1 MVGRGLGFWRD
12 VVLRVWRLLASALFL
27 VGGLGVA
34 SPSGA
39 LAQAFNA
46 RHFALANGLEVVV
59 VTDRRAPVV
68 TQLLYYRVGAADEPP
83 GKGGIAHFL
92 EHLMFK
98 GTESVP
104 PGEFSRTVARHGG
117 RENAFTGHDYTGYH
131 QTIARDRLE
140 LMMRLEADR
149 MMGLKLDPAQVASE
163 RLVVLEE
170 RRQTTDNNP
179 GAQFGEQ
186 MAAAQ
191 YLAHSYRLP
200 VIGWEHE
207 IAALSREDAFAF
219 YRRHYAPNNAVLVL
233 AGDIDEAEARPLV
246 EKYYGALP
254 RRELAPRF
262 RPAEPPQRAPRRVV
276 FEDARVQEPRWS
288 RTYLAPSYTSGAK
301 EHATALS
308 VVADLLGGGQTARL
322 YRELVV
328 ARKLATS
335 ASAYYGGSS
344 RDFGRFG
351 ISATPAPGVALA
363 ALEAAVE
370 EILAE
375 LLAKGAAADELERA
389 RAGLLA
395 GAIYARDSATQTAR
409 LFGAALIVGL
419 TVEHV
424 QAWPERVKA
433 TTLEQVDAAAR
444 AVLVPES
451 SVTGLLLPKAKRAP
465 S

>member
-1 MVGRGLGFWRD
+1 LALVFAGVPLALGAA
-12 VVLRVWRLLASALFL
+12 LA
-27 VGGLGVA
+27 
-34 SPSGA
+34 PSGA

-46 RHFALANGLEVVV
+46 RHFVIANGLEVVV

-149 MMGLKLDPAQVASE
+149 MIGLKLDQTQVASE

-191 YLAHSYRLP
+191 YLAHPYRLP
-200 VIGWEHE
+200 VIGWAHE
-207 IAALSREDAFAF
+207 IEALSREDAFAF

-246 EKYYGALP
+246 EKYYGPLP
-254 RRELAPRF
+254 RRDVAPRF

-288 RTYLAPSYTSGAK
+288 RTYLAPSYTAGAK
-301 EHATALS
+301 EHATPLA

-322 YRELVV
+322 HRELVV

-335 ASAYYGGSS
+335 ASAYYNSA

-351 ISATPAPGVALA
+351 ISVTPAPGADLA
-363 ALEAAVE
+363 KVEAAIDEV
-370 EILAE
+370 IAE
-375 LLAKGAAADELERA
+375 LLAKGAVADELERT

-395 GAIYARDSATQTAR
+395 SAIYARDSASGTAR
-409 LFGAALIVGL
+409 MFGASLIVGL
-419 TVEHV
+419 PIEHL
-424 QAWPERVKA
+424 QTWPERVKA

-444 AVLVPES
+444 AVLVPEA
-451 SVTGLLLPKAKRAP
+451 SVTGLLLPKSKKSP